1 MTMHDRLR
9 IPLRRRGGVVAMS
22 VAVLVSTQFLAACAA
37 SPAPAPAPAPSLTQ
51 EQQDD
56 AAFHDVISRY
66 IDLDA
71 NSLTDE
77 DLAALLT
84 GSVLKSEEAGLH
96 KARQKGQR
104 TDGQELVSGFEV
116 TDRGID
122 PQGAQYMTAQVC
134 LDISGTRIIDSN
146 GADVTPDRA
155 ARQSL
160 QVKAVRSDDA
170 LWRISDM
177 VRNEDVHAC
186 G

>member
-1 MTMHDRLR
+1 MHDRLR

-56 AAFHDVISRY
+56 AAFHDVVKRY
-66 IDLDA
+66 AELDA
-71 NSLTDE
+71 NALTED

-84 GSVLKSEEAGLH
+84 GNVLESEKSGLH
-96 KARQKGQR
+96 DAREKGQR
-104 TDGQELVSGFEV
+104 TDGEETVSGFQV
-116 TDRGID
+116 TDRGLD

-134 LDISGTRIIDSN
+134 LDVSGTRIIDST
-146 GADVTPDRA
+146 GKDVTPERA
-155 ARQSL
+155 PRLSL
-160 QVKAVRSDDA
+160 QAKAIKSEDDR
-170 LWRISDM
+170 WRISDI
-177 VRNEDVHAC
+177 VRNDSVHAC